1 MLACDDLNRTPV
13 IPGLAGG
20 GNPESM
26 PPPLGAAW
34 IPGSPLT
41 RRPGVTGERKTEGK
55 DAHDDDDCNRR
66 PPAGAVR
73 PHLQSADNPYKIAGP
88 RMDAGSVEHDGAGIM
103 RIVRTNFRRKGDCP
117 TRRADGRGGGQPWE
131 IRRPI

>member
-88 RMDAGSVEHDGAGIM
+88 RMDAGNVEHNGPQQI
-103 RIVRTNFRRKGDCP
+103 KGGKGP
-117 TRRADGRGGGQPWE
+117 RPPNQNTTTTRDTGGLKLAKF
-131 IRRPI
+131 